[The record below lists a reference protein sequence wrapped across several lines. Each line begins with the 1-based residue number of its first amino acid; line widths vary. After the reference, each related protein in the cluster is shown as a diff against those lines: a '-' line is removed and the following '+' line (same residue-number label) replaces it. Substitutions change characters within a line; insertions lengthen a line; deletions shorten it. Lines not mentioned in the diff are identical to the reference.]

1 MPYTGRTAPEASDP
15 GGMAQIHDSGP
26 HMDDQDARAATI
38 IDDLRTVY
46 ASIQRLIVPTWLK
59 LDLSMAQFKALV
71 AVQRTSGIGVCGLS
85 SQLSIGE
92 SATSLLVD
100 QLVRRGYVRR
110 RTDPADRRR
119 VLLTTTARGEERL
132 RELRQGSREILEEW
146 LATLDADELEG
157 LARGLAALAERA
169 GADETAAT
177 GDNATGTATSP

>member
-1 MPYTGRTAPEASDP
+1 
-15 GGMAQIHDSGP
+15 MAQIHDSGP
-26 HMDDQDARAATI
+26 HMDDQDARAAAI

-71 AVQRTSGIGVCGLS
+71 AVQRSSGIGVRGLS
-85 SQLSIGE
+85 GQLSIGE
-92 SATSLLVD
+92 SATSLLV
-100 QLVRRGYVRR
+100 VRRGYVRR
-110 RTDPADRRR
+110 RTDPSDRRR
-119 VLLTTTARGEERL
+119 VVLTTTARGEERL